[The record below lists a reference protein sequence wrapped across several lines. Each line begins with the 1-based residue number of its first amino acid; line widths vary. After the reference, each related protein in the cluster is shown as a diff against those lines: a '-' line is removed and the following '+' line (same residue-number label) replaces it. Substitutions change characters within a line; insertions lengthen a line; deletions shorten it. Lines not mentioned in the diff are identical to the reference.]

1 MGKKAK
7 KRLFTVEL
15 NFKGHDHYN
24 RSYVTGRAVQ
34 MAKCICSDDGI
45 GKNFRIQI
53 TDWQMKRGIIMKKRI
68 RFETTDEKFMKF
80 LDAVNECYPNF
91 ATHYLVKK

>member
-1 MGKKAK
+1 
-7 KRLFTVEL
+7 
-15 NFKGHDHYN
+15 
-24 RSYVTGRAVQ
+24 
-34 MAKCICSDDGI
+34 
-45 GKNFRIQI
+45 
-53 TDWQMKRGIIMKKRI
+53 MKKRI